1 MEQENKTEA
10 CCITQCDVPMDQHYW
25 ETRWEKQE
33 TGWDIGYPSS
43 AITKYMD
50 GIADKNT
57 AILIPGCGNAYEAEF
72 LWDQGF
78 RNNTILDFAPKA
90 VEILQEKFKD
100 KHGINIICEDF
111 FEHQGSY
118 DLIIEQTFFCAIPTL
133 KRKDYAKKAHDLL
146 KENGKLVGLLF
157 NRNFTETGPPFGG
170 SIAEYEFIFK
180 KYFQILVMEECEN
193 SIKPREGTEIFI
205 NLKKLE

>member
-1 MEQENKTEA
+1 MKELSCGTVSSQTHLDQNYWDNQWQNKE
-10 CCITQCDVPMDQHYW
+10 I
-25 ETRWEKQE
+25 
-33 TGWDIGYPSS
+33 GWDIGHSS
-43 AITKYMD
+43 PAIDNY
-50 GIADKNT
+50 ILQYVNKN
-57 AILIPGCGNAYEAEF
+57 ASILIPGCGNAYEAEF
-72 LWDQGF
+72 LWNQGF
-78 RNNTILDFAPKA
+78 INITILDFAPKA

-100 KHGINIICEDF
+100 KDGINIICEDF
-111 FEHQGSY
+111 FEHQGNY

-133 KRKDYAKKAHDLL
+133 KRKDYAKKANELL

-170 SIAEYEFIFK
+170 SIPEYEFIFK

-205 NLKKLE
+205 NLKKIE